1 MAAGISVKL
10 PLVLD
15 PSNGYLM
22 NTSIEETTSQNL
34 KMLILTAPGERV
46 MDSKFGVGLRNFIFA
61 QNTPQTKAQIS
72 STIQSQIAKYMNF
85 LQILKIDIKDFSDN
99 AISIFVEYR
108 IKPLNV
114 IDILAVDVSL

>member
-10 PLVLD
+10 PLALD

-99 AISIFVEYR
+99 AISISVEYR

-114 IDILAVDVSL
+114 VDIISLEVSI